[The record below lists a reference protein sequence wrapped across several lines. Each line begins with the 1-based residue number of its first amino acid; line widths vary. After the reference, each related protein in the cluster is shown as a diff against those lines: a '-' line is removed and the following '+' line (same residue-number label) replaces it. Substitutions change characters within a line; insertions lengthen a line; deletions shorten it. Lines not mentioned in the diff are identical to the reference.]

1 MDKQE
6 ALVNKADNEEP
17 AHQLLKEPEDMDDM
31 EKRLMKVVDEE
42 VKDARKFVKG
52 A

>member
-1 MDKQE
+1 
-6 ALVNKADNEEP
+6 
-17 AHQLLKEPEDMDDM
+17 LKEPEDIDDM